1 MKSVASLKTVVS
13 IASLIELI
21 FYNDSTARIVGIAL
35 ACCVC
40 RQEEREQGSCC
51 ERVLATNRC
60 HGGYSAL
67 NVRFP
72 EIANEHAF
80 LFFTQKLMMQIYLH
94 VYLPQ
99 QHNEQLESS
108 FVV

>member
-1 MKSVASLKTVVS
+1 
-13 IASLIELI
+13 LI
-21 FYNDSTARIVGIAL
+21 FSNDTTARIVDIAL

-40 RQEEREQGSCC
+40 RQEREQGSCY